1 MARAVRSTP
10 YRDGGGTQRP
20 NTRMPDHERLAGGL
34 VPGSNRTAR
43 IISGYR
49 AGRGAA
55 HRGGCGPIRLAVAAR
70 APHRP
75 GCGPVRVA
83 GAAAAGFSAA
93 AGGAGAARQVLAP
106 TA

>member
-34 VPGSNRTAR
+34 VPGTNRTAR
-43 IISGYR
+43 IISGHR

-55 HRGGCGPIRLAVAAR
+55 HRGGCGPARL
-70 APHRP
+70 
-75 GCGPVRVA
+75 A

-93 AGGAGAARQVLAP
+93 PRGAGAARRVRAPAAVLGPAGP
-106 TA
+106 SWAA